1 MKLRHTLVFFISLLI
16 ILMSV
21 SVNAQEEE
29 EGIGEKVSIKDT
41 TQQKTQYYGLRV
53 GIDLSKPIRSFL
65 DDNYNGLEIVGDFRV
80 SNRYYVA
87 AEFGNET
94 RTVEEFP
101 NIDVTSNGSYIKAG
115 FNYNAYNNWLGMN
128 NLIYAG
134 VRAGFST
141 FTQDLN
147 SFTISTSNTFFE
159 EDTRTEAI
167 EFDGLNAVWLEFQLG
182 IQAELFNNLYLGLN
196 VQLKNRITETSP
208 DGFENIYIPGFGQTT
223 DTSDFGVGY
232 GYTLSY
238 LIPLFK
244 K

>member
-1 MKLRHTLVFFISLLI
+1 MSASL
-16 ILMSV
+16 S
-21 SVNAQEEE
+21 AQEEE
-29 EGIGEKVSIKDT
+29 IDTKVSKKDT

-53 GIDLSKPIRSFL
+53 GVDLSKPIRSFL
-65 DDNYNGLEIVGDFRV
+65 DDNYSGLEVVGDFRV
-80 SNRYYVA
+80 SNRYYIA
-87 AEFGNET
+87 AEVGNET
-94 RTVEEFP
+94 RTIEEFP
-101 NIDVTSNGSYIKAG
+101 NLDVTSKGSYIKAG
-115 FNYNAYNNWLGMN
+115 FNYNAYKNWLGMN

-141 FTQDLN
+141 FNQELN

-159 EDTRTEAI
+159 EDIRTDTVD
-167 EFDGLNAVWLEFQLG
+167 FDGLSAVWLEVQLG
-182 IQAELFNNLYLGLN
+182 IQAELFHNLYLGIN

-232 GYTLSY
+232 GYTISY